1 MVVAAKTTAYMCTF
15 NADKMLKPMRQI
27 VGRLARKLTAKKGR
41 PSPLLKT
48 LHIQLNRAT
57 MYRKEKLHFGNSLFY
72 AGRGTKFQP
81 IQSDRTVKTNYIQP
95 AIITKHE
102 QWTGA

>member
-41 PSPLLKT
+41 PSPLLNT

-57 MYRKEKLHFGNSLFY
+57 MYRKEKLHFGNSSFY

-81 IQSDRTVKTNYIQP
+81 FQSDRTVNTNYIQQ
-95 AIITKHE
+95 AINSKHE
-102 QWTGA
+102 QWTCA